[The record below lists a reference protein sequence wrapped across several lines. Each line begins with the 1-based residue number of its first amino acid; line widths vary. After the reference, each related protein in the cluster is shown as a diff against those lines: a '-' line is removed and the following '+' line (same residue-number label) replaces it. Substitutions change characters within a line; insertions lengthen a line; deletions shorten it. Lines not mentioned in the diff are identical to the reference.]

1 MHVEVKPAAVK
12 QTKFQDYA
20 VRFVF
25 GGLVTALAG
34 VIAHRCGPVI
44 GGLFLAFP
52 AIFPA
57 SCTLVERHENERQ
70 RRDGV
75 DHHRMGM
82 KAAGVDAAGAALG
95 SMGLA
100 GFAAVV
106 WFLASLWPSWA
117 VLTLAMAVWCAVSL
131 IAWIVRKKP
140 GLPLRVIGS
149 CFSRPRAAAGRAIR
163 EFHGRS

>member
-1 MHVEVKPAAVK
+1 MHVEAKPAAVT

-34 VIAHRCGPVI
+34 VIAHRYGPVI

-70 RRDGV
+70 RRDGI

-95 SMGLA
+95 SLGLI
-100 GFAAVV
+100 GFAAVA
-106 WFLASLWPSWA
+106 WRLAPLWPVWA
-117 VLTLAMAVWCAVSL
+117 VLALATAVWCVVSL
-131 IAWIVRKKP
+131 AAWVVRQK
-140 GLPLRVIGS
+140 V
-149 CFSRPRAAAGRAIR
+149 
-163 EFHGRS
+163 